1 MPIEPLANIFVEGLR
16 IVCILGDLPH
26 ERTEPQQILVNLKA
40 QTDIS
45 RVAASDNLQDSI
57 DYVAMA
63 ALATRIAEQG
73 RFHLVETLISAMAK
87 SILDQWPSI
96 VSISIRVE
104 KSNCIPTAQA
114 CGVEY
119 TLRK

>member
-1 MPIEPLANIFVEGLR
+1 MPVEPLANIFVEGLR

-45 RVAASDNLQDSI
+45 RVAASDHLQDSI

-104 KSNCIPTAQA
+104 KSNCIPTAHA

>member
-16 IVCILGDLPH
+16 IVCIIGDLPH

-40 QTDIS
+40 QTDIT
-45 RVAASDNLQDSI
+45 RVAVSDNLNDSI

-73 RFHLVETLISAMAK
+73 RFHLVEALVSAMAK
-87 SILDQWPSI
+87 SILAQWPTI
-96 VSISIRVE
+96 ASISIRIE
-104 KSNCIPTAQA
+104 KANCIPNANA

-119 TLRK
+119 TLLR